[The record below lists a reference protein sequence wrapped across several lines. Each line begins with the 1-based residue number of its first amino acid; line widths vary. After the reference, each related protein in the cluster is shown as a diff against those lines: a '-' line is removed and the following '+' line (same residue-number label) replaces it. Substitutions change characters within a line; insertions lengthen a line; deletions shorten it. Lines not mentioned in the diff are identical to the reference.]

1 MSGGKRIRMGRP
13 GWGVARC
20 LGGLS
25 FMVIALPCAS
35 ALADSIPEAMRSALK
50 DTPRIEA
57 ARRSLQAI
65 KERRARAVS
74 GYLPT
79 LDLSLATGNEW
90 SNTTSTRPVEGEVRL
105 QRGEMQV
112 TLNQPLFDGFSTW
125 HQVAEND
132 ARESSEQA
140 ALDQA
145 SEEVAL
151 DTVLAYLE
159 VLRQRELQ
167 HLLREQE
174 EVHTLILERVR
185 DMARLGIVT
194 SVDADLSESRLKLI
208 ISDLASAEGSV
219 RKAATRFRRMV
230 GREPGVLDPALSP
243 VGFLPKTLQEAIEW
257 ATHHNASLKR
267 SKGDLESSR
276 ASHAGNYARYWPK
289 VGLDLGYSNTDNV
302 NGTRSYNEN
311 VRAMVRMNVNLFHGG
326 ADLATVRESAE
337 QLGRSQGLYDEAQ
350 ETVYEEV
357 RTAWERIR
365 TSRERFAKLEDHLEA
380 KQRVTASY
388 HEQFKMGLRP
398 LLDVLNSENELTA
411 AKNALVNEKYEELSA
426 SYRLMAAMGI
436 LRASL
441 PGGDPDK
448 PLSAP
453 NQEMV
458 NAPRP
463 SEMASAPNRE
473 MVNAPRPS
481 EMASAL
487 NREMASAPRPS
498 EMASAPNREMASAPN
513 REMVSAPRQPALT
526 SVVPPALTSA
536 VPPAPPPVERVPWGR
551 KPDENMTPVRNR
563 AATVAPLLPT
573 PVENA
578 SPVPEKRAIIPAT
591 PEVAPNAA
599 IEAMPSRASGS
610 SRPIFAAEPVNPQE
624 MLEPTGIGADF
635 ELIKPDLEAGSVSPL
650 SSPVPSASHTDIP
663 TLEEA
668 TELLWRESTAFS
680 SEVPISA
687 PGTPR

>member
-1 MSGGKRIRMGRP
+1 MSGGKRERMGRS
-13 GWGVARC
+13 GWGLARC

-25 FMVIALPCAS
+25 CMAIALPCAS
-35 ALADSIPEAMRSALK
+35 SWADSLPEAMRSALK

-90 SNTTSTRPVEGEVRL
+90 SNTTSSRPLEGEVRL

-140 ALDQA
+140 ALEQA

-159 VLRQRELQ
+159 VLRQRELH

-174 EVHTLILERVR
+174 EAHALILERVR
-185 DMARLGIVT
+185 DMAQLGLVT

-230 GREPGVLDPALSP
+230 GREPETLDPPLAP
-243 VGFLPKTLQEAIEW
+243 IAFLPKSLQEAIES
-257 ATHHNASLKR
+257 AMRHNASLQR

-302 NGTRSYNEN
+302 NGVRSYNEN

-337 QLGRSQGLYDEAQ
+337 QLGRSQGLYDETQ

-365 TSRERFAKLEDHLEA
+365 TSRERLGKLEDHLES
-380 KQRVTASY
+380 KQRVTGSY

-411 AKNALVNEKYEELSA
+411 AKNALVNEKYEGLSA
-426 SYRLMAAMGI
+426 SYRLMAAIGI

-441 PGGDPDK
+441 PGGESDK
-448 PLSAP
+448 PFPAP

-458 NAPRP
+458 QT
-463 SEMASAPNRE
+463 
-473 MVNAPRPS
+473 
-481 EMASAL
+481 
-487 NREMASAPRPS
+487 
-498 EMASAPNREMASAPN
+498 
-513 REMVSAPRQPALT
+513 PRQPEVAA
-526 SVVPPALTSA
+526 SVHTPVEVAAS
-536 VPPAPPPVERVPWGR
+536 VRPPVEVAA
-551 KPDENMTPVRNR
+551 PVQKN
-563 AATVAPLLPT
+563 AT
-573 PVENA
+573 
-578 SPVPEKRAIIPAT
+578 IIPAT
-591 PEVAPNAA
+591 PDVPPAGV
-599 IEAMPSRASGS
+599 MPWGASGS
-610 SRPIFAAEPVNPQE
+610 ARPIFASEPVNPQE
-624 MLEPTGIGADF
+624 MLENRGMTTEFD
-635 ELIKPDLEAGSVSPL
+635 LIKPDLEAGSISPL
-650 SSPVPSASHTDIP
+650 STPRPSSSRHDVP

-668 TELLWRESTAFS
+668 SELLWQESSAFPS
-680 SEVPISA
+680 ADSLTA

>member
-1 MSGGKRIRMGRP
+1 MSGGKRERMGRP
-13 GWGVARC
+13 VWGLARC

-25 FMVIALPCAS
+25 CMAIALPCAS
-35 ALADSIPEAMRSALK
+35 SWADSLPEAMRSALK

-90 SNTTSTRPVEGEVRL
+90 SNTTSSRPVEGEVRL

-140 ALDQA
+140 ALEQA

-159 VLRQRELQ
+159 VLRQRELH

-174 EVHTLILERVR
+174 EAHALILDRVR
-185 DMARLGIVT
+185 DMARLGLVT

-230 GREPGVLDPALSP
+230 GREPGTLDPPLAP
-243 VGFLPKTLQEAIEW
+243 IAFLPKSLQEAIES
-257 ATHHNASLKR
+257 AMRHNASLQR

-302 NGTRSYNEN
+302 NGVRSYNEN

-337 QLGRSQGLYDEAQ
+337 QLGRSQGLYDETQ

-365 TSRERFAKLEDHLEA
+365 TSRERLGKLEDHLES
-380 KQRVTASY
+380 KQRVTGSY

-411 AKNALVNEKYEELSA
+411 AKNALVNEKYEGLSA
-426 SYRLMAAMGI
+426 SYRLMAAIGI

-441 PGGDPDK
+441 PGGESDK
-448 PLSAP
+448 PVPVP

-458 NAPRP
+458 QTPRKP
-463 SEMASAPNRE
+463 EVAAS
-473 MVNAPRPS
+473 VK
-481 EMASAL
+481 
-487 NREMASAPRPS
+487 
-498 EMASAPNREMASAPN
+498 
-513 REMVSAPRQPALT
+513 
-526 SVVPPALTSA
+526 
-536 VPPAPPPVERVPWGR
+536 PPVEISVHTPI
-551 KPDENMTPVRNR
+551 EVATPVRPPVEVE
-563 AATVAPLLPT
+563 APVYTPIAVATPVRPPVEVAAPLWPPVEVAEPVHT
-573 PVENA
+573 PVEVKAPVQKNA
-578 SPVPEKRAIIPAT
+578 TIIPVT
-591 PEVAPNAA
+591 PDLPPAGV
-599 IEAMPSRASGS
+599 MPWGGSGS
-610 SRPIFAAEPVNPQE
+610 ARPIFASEPVNPQE
-624 MLEPTGIGADF
+624 MLENRGMTTEFD
-635 ELIKPDLEAGSVSPL
+635 LIKPDLEAGSISPL
-650 SSPVPSASHTDIP
+650 STPRPSSSRHDVP

-668 TELLWRESTAFS
+668 SELLWQESSAFPS
-680 SEVPISA
+680 ADTLTA